1 MNMDVPQAAD
11 AFRSALSGE
20 AEPLKRFGINISDAA
35 VTAFALESGLVATA
49 GAMTDSIKVQAR
61 YGLPPGGYVL
71 SVGTIEPRKNLAG
84 LLQAYA
90 RLAPALRKR
99 YPLVIAGA
107 YGWNSAALMEEM
119 RRLRQGGEVIYLDYV
134 PEEDLPALYAGA
146 AVFAYFSF
154 YEGFGLPVLEAM
166 SSGVPV
172 ACAASSALPELC
184 AGSALQADP
193 HDIDAMAAALERTLE
208 DDSWRA
214 AAIARGL
221 ERSAGFTW
229 QRTTAAVVDVFREV
243 VA

>member
-1 MNMDVPQAAD
+1 M
-11 AFRSALSGE
+11 RI
-20 AEPLKRFGINISDAA
+20 FGVI
-35 VTAFALESGLVATA
+35 
-49 GAMTDSIKVQAR
+49 
-61 YGLPPGGYVL
+61 
-71 SVGTIEPRKNLAG
+71 LAG
-84 LLQAYA
+84 GGARRMGGVDKAGLMLGGESLIARCIA
-90 RLAPALRKR
+90 RLEPQVERLAISANGDPAR
-99 YPLVIAGA
+99 
-107 YGWNSAALMEEM
+107 
-119 RRLRQGGEVIYLDYV
+119 
-134 PEEDLPALYAGA
+134 
-146 AVFAYFSF
+146 F
-154 YEGFGLPVLEAM
+154 GFGLPVLEAM

-229 QRTTAAVVDVFREV
+229 QRTTAAVVDVFREL